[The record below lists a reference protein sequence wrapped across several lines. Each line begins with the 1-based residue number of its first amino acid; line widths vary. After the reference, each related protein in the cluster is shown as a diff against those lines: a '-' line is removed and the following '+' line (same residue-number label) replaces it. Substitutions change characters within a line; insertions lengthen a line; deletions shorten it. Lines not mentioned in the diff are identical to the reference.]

1 MSRLIVQFARAPVKG
16 FVKTRMQPYLNPE
29 ESVKLHES
37 LVIMCCKR
45 LIASEVA
52 EVHLWVDA
60 QPEHPLFLS
69 CVDSGVSSIK
79 LQHGS
84 NLGEKMFDCFTHTL
98 RNHESVVL
106 VGSDCPAIDKRYLRD
121 AFQAL
126 ESAPLVFG
134 PAFDGGYVLLG
145 ATEVRAELFENIDWG
160 GSDVL
165 TSSLRAAK
173 RLGLEVSLLKIL
185 RDIDRPSD
193 LEHYLEYDLIRH

>member
-37 LVIMCCKR
+37 LVMMCCKR

-84 NLGEKMFDCFTHTL
+84 NLGEKIFDCFTHAL
-98 RNHESVVL
+98 REHESVVL
-106 VGSDCPAIDKRYLRD
+106 VGSDCPAIDDRYLRE

-145 ATEVRAELFENIDWG
+145 ATEVRTELFDNIGWG

-165 TSSLRAAK
+165 TNSLRAAK
-173 RLGLEVSLLKIL
+173 RLGLEASLLEAL
-185 RDIDRPSD
+185 HDIDRPSD
-193 LEHYLEYDLIRH
+193 LEHYPEYDLTRH

>member
-16 FVKTRMQPYLNPE
+16 VVKTRMQPYLNPE
-29 ESVKLHES
+29 ESLKLHES
-37 LVIMCCKR
+37 LVTMCCKR
-45 LIASEVA
+45 LIASELA
-52 EVHLWVDA
+52 AVHLWVDG
-60 QPEHPLFLS
+60 QLNHPLFLS
-69 CVDSGVSSIK
+69 CLDSGVSSIK

-98 RNHESVVL
+98 RDHESVVL
-106 VGSDCPAIDKRYLRD
+106 VGSDCPAIDNRYLRD

-193 LEHYLEYDLIRH
+193 LEHYPEYDLIHH

>member
-29 ESVKLHES
+29 ESLKLHES
-37 LVIMCCKR
+37 LVMMCCKR

-84 NLGEKMFDCFTHTL
+84 NLGEKIFDCFTHAL
-98 RNHESVVL
+98 REHESVVL
-106 VGSDCPAIDKRYLRD
+106 VGSDCPAIDDRYLRD

-173 RLGLEVSLLKIL
+173 RLGLEASLLKIL

-193 LEHYLEYDLIRH
+193 LEHYLEYDLIHH

>member
-16 FVKTRMQPYLNPE
+16 VVKTRMQPYLNLE
-29 ESVKLHES
+29 ESLKLHES
-37 LVIMCCKR
+37 LVMMCCKR
-45 LIASEVA
+45 LIASELA
-52 EVHLWVDA
+52 AVHLWVDG
-60 QPEHPLFLS
+60 QLNHPLFLS
-69 CVDSGVSSIK
+69 CLDSGVSSIK

-98 RNHESVVL
+98 RDHESVVL
-106 VGSDCPAIDKRYLRD
+106 VGSDCPAIDNRYLRD

-173 RLGLEVSLLKIL
+173 RLGLDVSLLKIL

-193 LEHYLEYDLIRH
+193 LEHYLEYDLIHH